1 MKSRISVLKEDQIWE
16 LRCQGMRYELIANIV
31 NCSPVSMTRVIRRV
45 RQRPPLKED
54 PIKRGRY
61 RGFLSDAQV
70 NDIRA
75 RAKYNESIGFIARA
89 YDMTPAAIY
98 AIVMYRSYKEPCQDD
113 VYIPNFKNR
122 LMR

>member
-1 MKSRISVLKEDQIWE
+1 MKARISILKEDQIWE
-16 LRCQGMRYELIANIV
+16 LRCKGYRYDLIASIV
-31 NCSPVSMTRVIRRV
+31 NCSPISMTKVLRRV

-70 NDIRA
+70 NDIRN
-75 RAKYNESIGFIARA
+75 RAGYNEPIGFIARA

-98 AIVMYRSYKEPCQDD
+98 AIVTNKTYKEPCLDD
-113 VYIPNFKNR
+113 AFTPNFTNR

>member
-16 LRCQGMRYELIANIV
+16 LRCKGYRYDLIASIV
-31 NCSPVSMTRVIRRV
+31 NCSPISMTKVLRRV

-70 NDIRA
+70 NDIRN

-98 AIVMYRSYKEPCQDD
+98 AIVTNKTYKEPCRDD
-113 VYIPNFKNR
+113 AFITNFTNR

>member
-16 LRCQGMRYELIANIV
+16 LRCKGYRYDLIASIV
-31 NCSPVSMTRVIRRV
+31 NCSPVSMTQVLRRV
-45 RQRPPLKED
+45 RQRPPVKKD

-70 NDIRA
+70 NDIRN
-75 RAKYNESIGFIARA
+75 RAKYKESIGFIARA
-89 YDMTPAAIY
+89 YDMTPAAIS
-98 AIVMYRSYKEPCQDD
+98 AIVNYKTYKEPCMDD
-113 VYIPNFKNR
+113 VHIPDFTNR

>member
-98 AIVMYRSYKEPCQDD
+98 AIVTYRSYKEPCQDD

>member
-16 LRCQGMRYELIANIV
+16 LRCQGMRYELIADIV
-31 NCSPVSMTRVIRRV
+31 KCSPVSMTKVIRRV

-98 AIVMYRSYKEPCQDD
+98 AIVTYRSYKEPCQDD

>member
-31 NCSPVSMTRVIRRV
+31 NCSPVSMTKVIRRV

-98 AIVMYRSYKEPCQDD
+98 AIVTYRSYKEPCQDD

>member
-1 MKSRISVLKEDQIWE
+1 MKARISILKEDQIWE
-16 LRCQGMRYELIANIV
+16 LRCKGYRYDLIASIV
-31 NCSPVSMTRVIRRV
+31 NCSPISMTKVLRRV

-70 NDIRA
+70 NDIRN
-75 RAKYNESIGFIARA
+75 RAGYKEPIGFIARA

-98 AIVMYRSYKEPCQDD
+98 AIVTNKTYKEPCCDD
-113 VYIPNFKNR
+113 AFIPNFTNR

>member
-16 LRCQGMRYELIANIV
+16 LRCKGYRYDLIASIV
-31 NCSPVSMTRVIRRV
+31 NCSPISMTKVIRRV

-98 AIVMYRSYKEPCQDD
+98 AIVTYRSYKEPCQDD

>member
-16 LRCQGMRYELIANIV
+16 LRCQGMRYELIADIV
-31 NCSPVSMTRVIRRV
+31 KCSPVSMTKVIRRV

-89 YDMTPAAIY
+89 YDMTRAAIY
-98 AIVMYRSYKEPCQDD
+98 AIVTYRSYKEPCQDD

>member
-1 MKSRISVLKEDQIWE
+1 MKSRISILKEDQIWD
-16 LRCQGMRYELIANIV
+16 LRCKGYRYDLIASIV
-31 NCSPVSMTRVIRRV
+31 NCSPISMTKVIRRV

-75 RAKYNESIGFIARA
+75 RAKYNESIEFIARA

-98 AIVMYRSYKEPCQDD
+98 AIVTYRSYKEPCQDD

>member
-1 MKSRISVLKEDQIWE
+1 MKSRISILKEDQIWD
-16 LRCQGMRYELIANIV
+16 LRCKGYRYDLIASIV
-31 NCSPVSMTRVIRRV
+31 NCSPISMTKVIRRV

-98 AIVMYRSYKEPCQDD
+98 AIVTYRSYKEPCQDN

>member
-1 MKSRISVLKEDQIWE
+1 MKSRISVLKEDQIWD
-16 LRCQGMRYELIANIV
+16 LRCKGYRYDLIASIV
-31 NCSPVSMTRVIRRV
+31 NCSPISMTKVIRRV

-75 RAKYNESIGFIARA
+75 RAKYKESIEFIARA

-98 AIVMYRSYKEPCQDD
+98 AIVTYRSYKEPCQDD
-113 VYIPNFKNR
+113 VYIPNFTNR

>member
-31 NCSPVSMTRVIRRV
+31 NCSPVSMTKVIRRV

-98 AIVMYRSYKEPCQDD
+98 AIVSYRSYKEPCQDD

>member
-16 LRCQGMRYELIANIV
+16 LRCQGMRYELIADIV
-31 NCSPVSMTRVIRRV
+31 KCSPVSMTKVIRRV

-98 AIVMYRSYKEPCQDD
+98 AIVTYRSYKEACQDD